1 MSELGAVISA
11 AVRRERAG
19 LKLTQRQLGERL
31 GVSGDVVSDIETG
44 RHRIT
49 ADDIPGLCRALE
61 VSFAEL
67 VRRAEPPT
75 LEALGLI
82 RKSS

>member
-1 MSELGAVISA
+1 MAGLGDAIAA

-49 ADDIPGLCRALE
+49 ADDIPGLCIALE
-61 VSFAEL
+61 VTFAEL
-67 VRRAEPPT
+67 VRRADPEDR
-75 LEALGLI
+75 AAMGL
-82 RKSS
+82 